1 LKPLPPDKNI
11 CLSMKKAYLCT
22 LMKNRF
28 LILAVLVS
36 LLAACRSEFEQV
48 RLSNDP
54 ERIQKKAVE
63 YYQDGEYQKALSLI
77 EIIINSFRGRS
88 EFEDLNYMMADSY
101 YHLRD
106 YEMAS
111 QYFKNFANGFLNSSR
126 REEADFL
133 SAYCYYLLSPSWR
146 LDQDNTIKA
155 INSLQTFINA
165 YPNSERNT
173 QCNTLMD
180 ELRLKLEEKA
190 FQQGIL
196 YYNLRQ
202 YQAAIYSLDNML
214 KDFPDT
220 KRPDE
225 VRYYIIKSA
234 FEYAANSVY
243 DKRKE
248 RYEEAVERGEEFLKK
263 HRNSD
268 YLREVRDIVAESK
281 TKLKLLENE
290 RYQIQSSRNGS

>member
-1 LKPLPPDKNI
+1 
-11 CLSMKKAYLCT
+11 MKKAYLCT

-28 LILAVLVS
+28 LILIVLAS
-36 LLAACRSEFEQV
+36 LLGACRSEYEQT

-54 ERIQKKAVE
+54 ERIQAKAVE
-63 YYQDGEYQKALSLI
+63 YYKEGEYQKALSLT
-77 EIIINSFRGRS
+77 EIVINSFRGRS
-88 EFEDLNYMMADSY
+88 EFEDMNYMMADCY

-111 QYFKNFANGFLNSSR
+111 QYFKNFANGFLNSPR
-126 REEADFL
+126 REEADFQ

-146 LDQDNTIKA
+146 LDQDNTQKA
-155 INSLQTFINA
+155 INALQTFINT
-165 YPNSERNT
+165 YPNSERIT
-173 QCNTLMD
+173 QSNNLMD

-190 FQQGIL
+190 FQQGFL

-248 RYEEAVERGEEFLKK
+248 RYEETVQRGEDFVQR

-281 TKLKLLENE
+281 AKLKLLENE

>member
-1 LKPLPPDKNI
+1 
-11 CLSMKKAYLCT
+11 
-22 LMKNRF
+22 MKNRF
-28 LILAVLVS
+28 LILIVLAS
-36 LLAACRSEFEQV
+36 LLGACRSEYEQT

-54 ERIQKKAVE
+54 ERIQAKAVE
-63 YYQDGEYQKALSLI
+63 YYKEGEYQKALSLT
-77 EIIINSFRGRS
+77 EIVINSFRGRS
-88 EFEDLNYMMADSY
+88 EFEDMNYMMADCY

-111 QYFKNFANGFLNSSR
+111 QYFKNFANGFLNSPR
-126 REEADFL
+126 REEADFQ

-146 LDQDNTIKA
+146 LDQDNTQKA
-155 INSLQTFINA
+155 INALQTFINT
-165 YPNSERNT
+165 YPNSERIT
-173 QCNTLMD
+173 QSNNLMD

-190 FQQGIL
+190 FQQGFL

-248 RYEEAVERGEEFLKK
+248 RYEETVQRGEDFVQR

-281 TKLKLLENE
+281 AKLKLLENE